1 LSLLGRLE
9 DLSLPDIVQIVFL
22 SRRTGV
28 LEIIDGRG
36 RHSVIFKQGLIVSAS
51 SPEIPDLGSY
61 LLRSGVVEEQMM
73 SVARQAEQSGVPI
86 GSALLEMNV
95 LQEEDLARALRE
107 MIQTV
112 VTPLLSSRDGEFN
125 FILSDSISPLE
136 MEYEPERLFK
146 EGGISPSRILG
157 TEGEKIKPLKG
168 LEESMRAGRELLRG
182 GSTPTASSAPAEVP
196 MPAGRPIEERPVVES
211 SAGEGFTAIEE
222 DPFDLAGEESGSPGL
237 DSLISSEGEDDLPAT
252 IEQPRPEDFPT
263 EEAFPGE
270 AEPFGVPAEIAQV
283 AAPPAQVPRE
293 QSRVRITEERL
304 PAAGP
309 FERNIL
315 LFQRDPLVR
324 VAAKR
329 AFARKGMHLFQF
341 GSIQDT
347 RSAAGELLR
356 NNKFFVSFLDLS
368 GEGEDTTQLLQGI
381 KKRNHRLPV
390 VVVDGE
396 ADLRRRHNLLKA
408 GADLYLTKPSEAHL
422 QPSLAEEQL
431 SMFSDEL
438 VLFADRAFDDW
449 KRLTGDTSVQ
459 DAGRAIYE
467 IADNEKKSRGLDVLK
482 QLINELTN
490 PNDMS
495 QVSAIILRLAAEY
508 VDRGLLFAAGTVHF
522 VGLGGFGITGD
533 GSDMSERGRLLRLPR
548 HEAGVLE
555 DVVASRTPH
564 RGKLRRLPGNVR
576 LLESLGSAQPTEVV
590 VLPLVDKDQI
600 VGVLYGDNAEHR
612 APIDNT
618 QGLEIFLAEAGFALH
633 NALIANRGRHALD

>member
-1 LSLLGRLE
+1 MSLLGRLE

-36 RHSVIFKQGLIVSAS
+36 RHTVIFRQGMIVTAS
-51 SPEIPDLGSY
+51 SPAIPDLGAY
-61 LLRSGVVEEQMM
+61 LLSSGVVEEKMM

-95 LQEEDLARALRE
+95 LSVEDLAKSLRE

-112 VTPLLSSRDGEFN
+112 VTPLLTSRDGEFN
-125 FILSDSISPLE
+125 FILSDAISPLE

-146 EGGISPSRILG
+146 EGGIAPSRILG

-168 LEESMRAGRELLRG
+168 LEESMRAGKELLRG
-182 GSTPTASSAPAEVP
+182 ASASPAPSSSP
-196 MPAGRPIEERPVVES
+196 DSPRPRPPVVES
-211 SAGEGFTAIEE
+211 PSLVQAEEPDFTAVDE
-222 DPFDLAGEESGSPGL
+222 DPFDMAASSSDAEPSAL
-237 DSLISSEGEDDLPAT
+237 DSLIKGEDEHELSPT
-252 IEQPRPEDFPT
+252 VEQPLPEGFGAAPV
-263 EEAFPGE
+263 E
-270 AEPFGVPAEIAQV
+270 AEPFETPKEVAPIAP
-283 AAPPAQVPRE
+283 APPPAK
-293 QSRVRITEERL
+293 SRVRITEAKVV
-304 PAAGP
+304 PGAP

-329 AFARKGMHLFQF
+329 AFARKGMSLFQF

-356 NNKFFVSFLDLS
+356 QNKFFVSFLDLS
-368 GEGEDTTQLLQGI
+368 AEGDETMQLMQGI

-390 VVVDGE
+390 VVVDAE
-396 ADLRRRHNLLKA
+396 ADLRLRHNLLKA

-422 QPSLAEEQL
+422 HPSLVEEQL

-438 VLFADRAFDDW
+438 VLFAERAFEDW
-449 KRLTGDTSVQ
+449 KRLTGDTSLE
-459 DAGRAIYE
+459 DAGKAIYE
-467 IADNEKKSRGLDVLK
+467 IADNEKKNRGLNVLK

-508 VDRGLLFAAGTVHF
+508 IDRGLLFAAGTVHF

-533 GSDMSERGRLLRLPR
+533 GHDLSERARRLRLPR
-548 HEAGVLE
+548 HEPGVLE
-555 DVVASRTPH
+555 DVFMLRNPH

-576 LLESLGSAQPTEVV
+576 LLESLGTAHPTEVV
-590 VLPLVDKDQI
+590 VLPLTDKDQI

-612 APIDNT
+612 APIDST
-618 QGLEIFLAEAGFALH
+618 EGLEIFLAEAGFALH

>member
-1 LSLLGRLE
+1 MSLLGRLE

-36 RHSVIFKQGLIVSAS
+36 RHTVIFRHGLIVSAS
-51 SPEIPDLGSY
+51 SPAIPDLGSY
-61 LLRSGVVEEQMM
+61 LLASGAVEEKMM
-73 SVARQAEQSGVPI
+73 SVARQTEQSGVPI

-95 LQEEDLARALRE
+95 LSTESLADALRE

-112 VTPLLSSRDGEFN
+112 VAPLLTSRDGEFN
-125 FILSDSISPLE
+125 FILSDAVSPLE

-146 EGGISPSRILG
+146 EGGIAPSKILG
-157 TEGEKIKPLKG
+157 TEGEKIKPLRG

-182 GSTPTASSAPAEVP
+182 SAPAPQPPSVPDVKLPPPVEPPFPTADAEV
-196 MPAGRPIEERPVVES
+196 AFTPVD
-211 SAGEGFTAIEE
+211 E
-222 DPFDLAGEESGSPGL
+222 DPFDLEEPPSDANHSGL
-237 DSLISSEGEDDLPAT
+237 ASLIEADVPSPT
-252 IEQPRPEDFPT
+252 VEQPIPQEFVGSAVED
-263 EEAFPGE
+263 
-270 AEPFGVPAEIAQV
+270 EPFEASREVAQIAPVP
-283 AAPPAQVPRE
+283 PPAG
-293 QSRVRITEERL
+293 SRVRITEERES
-304 PAAGP
+304 PASP

-329 AFARKGMHLFQF
+329 AFARRGMKLFQF
-341 GSIQDT
+341 GSIHDA
-347 RSAAGELLR
+347 RAAAGELLR
-356 NNKFFVSFLDLS
+356 QNKFFVAFLDLS
-368 GEGEDTTQLLQGI
+368 ANSEETMQLLQGI

-390 VVVDGE
+390 VVVDAE
-396 ADLRRRHNLLKA
+396 ADLRRRHNLLKI
-408 GADLYLTKPSEAHL
+408 GADLYLTKPSDDHL
-422 QPSLAEEQL
+422 HPSLVEEQL

-438 VLFADRAFDDW
+438 VLFAERSFEDW
-449 KRLTGDTSVQ
+449 KRLTGDTSLEN
-459 DAGRAIYE
+459 AGKAIYE
-467 IADNEKKSRGLDVLK
+467 IADNEKKSRGLEVLK
-482 QLINELTN
+482 LLINELTN

-533 GSDMSERGRLLRLPR
+533 GGDMNDQARRLRLPR

-555 DVVASRTPH
+555 DVFTSRNAH

-576 LLESLGSAQPTEVV
+576 LLESLGSASPTEVV
-590 VLPLVDKDQI
+590 VLPLVDKDQLI
-600 VGVLYGDNAEHR
+600 GVLYGDNAEHR
-612 APIDNT
+612 SPIDNT